1 MKKLLAII
9 LVAFMSMSATVRM
22 QQDTNAKIKAVFL
35 YNFTKY
41 IEWPPSYKEGPF
53 VIGVLGNN
61 SALMTELNKMA
72 SAKMAGTQK
81 FEIRNLTSFEGSTKC
96 HILYIQPDKGG
107 ELPEVISKARGK
119 STLIVTEKPGLAR
132 QGSAINFVVQ
142 DNKTKFELN
151 KANAEKYNLKV
162 SSNLS
167 SLAIVVE

>member
-1 MKKLLAII
+1 MKKLLII
-9 LVAFMSMSATVRM
+9 FVALFSMSADMRL
-22 QQDTNAKIKAVFL
+22 QQEDTNAKIKAVFL

-41 IEWPPSYKEGPF
+41 IEWPPAYKEGNF
-53 VIGVLGNN
+53 VIGVLGTN
-61 SALMTELNKMA
+61 ATLMAELNKLA

-107 ELPEVISKARGK
+107 DLAEVVSKVKGK

-167 SLAIVVE
+167 SLAIVIE